1 MLRARQCD
9 AAVMARS
16 SSLEA
21 LPSCLLL
28 AEAALEA
35 EAEQGA
41 GVGQGEAGGR
51 RPRSSN
57 DIRHADLS
65 KLSGGGLS
73 KSYNHRSVVR
83 DCTCTIHTQY
93 HSQRGGSW
101 SKQLDGPGCCFI
113 KDFRRTMVG
122 FRPRFRSVATPL
134 HIVPRPALAR
144 LVRPG
149 Q

>member
-41 GVGQGEAGGR
+41 GQGEGGRR

-57 DIRHADLS
+57 DIRQADLS

-73 KSYNHRSVVR
+73 KQYNHRSVVR
-83 DCTCTIHTQY
+83 DCTMHHTHTI
-93 HSQRGGSW
+93 
-101 SKQLDGPGCCFI
+101 P
-113 KDFRRTMVG
+113 
-122 FRPRFRSVATPL
+122 
-134 HIVPRPALAR
+134 
-144 LVRPG
+144 
-149 Q
+149 

>member
-41 GVGQGEAGGR
+41 GQGEVEVGGR

-57 DIRHADLS
+57 DIRQADLS

-83 DCTCTIHTQY
+83 DCTMHHTHTI
-93 HSQRGGSW
+93 
-101 SKQLDGPGCCFI
+101 P
-113 KDFRRTMVG
+113 
-122 FRPRFRSVATPL
+122 
-134 HIVPRPALAR
+134 
-144 LVRPG
+144 
-149 Q
+149 

>member
-28 AEAALEA
+28 AEAAQEA
-35 EAEQGA
+35 EAEPGA
-41 GVGQGEAGGR
+41 GQREVWGRR

-57 DIRHADLS
+57 DIRQADLS

-83 DCTCTIHTQY
+83 DCTMHHTHTI
-93 HSQRGGSW
+93 
-101 SKQLDGPGCCFI
+101 P
-113 KDFRRTMVG
+113 
-122 FRPRFRSVATPL
+122 
-134 HIVPRPALAR
+134 
-144 LVRPG
+144 
-149 Q
+149 

>member
-41 GVGQGEAGGR
+41 EQGEVEGGR

-57 DIRHADLS
+57 DIRQADLS

-83 DCTCTIHTQY
+83 DCTMHHTHTI
-93 HSQRGGSW
+93 
-101 SKQLDGPGCCFI
+101 P
-113 KDFRRTMVG
+113 
-122 FRPRFRSVATPL
+122 
-134 HIVPRPALAR
+134 
-144 LVRPG
+144 
-149 Q
+149 

>member
-41 GVGQGEAGGR
+41 GQGEVGR
-51 RPRSSN
+51 RRARSSN
-57 DIRHADLS
+57 DIRQADLS

-83 DCTCTIHTQY
+83 DCTMHHTHTI
-93 HSQRGGSW
+93 
-101 SKQLDGPGCCFI
+101 P
-113 KDFRRTMVG
+113 
-122 FRPRFRSVATPL
+122 
-134 HIVPRPALAR
+134 
-144 LVRPG
+144 
-149 Q
+149 

>member
-35 EAEQGA
+35 EAEQGE
-41 GVGQGEAGGR
+41 VEGGRR

-57 DIRHADLS
+57 DIRQADLS

-83 DCTCTIHTQY
+83 DCTMHHTHTI
-93 HSQRGGSW
+93 
-101 SKQLDGPGCCFI
+101 P
-113 KDFRRTMVG
+113 
-122 FRPRFRSVATPL
+122 
-134 HIVPRPALAR
+134 
-144 LVRPG
+144 
-149 Q
+149 

>member
-28 AEAALEA
+28 AEAASS

-41 GVGQGEAGGR
+41 GQEEVEGGRR

-57 DIRHADLS
+57 DIRQADLS

-83 DCTCTIHTQY
+83 DCTMHHTHTI
-93 HSQRGGSW
+93 
-101 SKQLDGPGCCFI
+101 P
-113 KDFRRTMVG
+113 
-122 FRPRFRSVATPL
+122 
-134 HIVPRPALAR
+134 
-144 LVRPG
+144 
-149 Q
+149 

>member
-41 GVGQGEAGGR
+41 EGGQGEVGRR

-57 DIRHADLS
+57 DIRQADLS

-73 KSYNHRSVVR
+73 KQYNHRSVVR
-83 DCTCTIHTQY
+83 DCTMHHTHTI
-93 HSQRGGSW
+93 
-101 SKQLDGPGCCFI
+101 P
-113 KDFRRTMVG
+113 
-122 FRPRFRSVATPL
+122 
-134 HIVPRPALAR
+134 
-144 LVRPG
+144 
-149 Q
+149 

>member
-41 GVGQGEAGGR
+41 GAGQGEAGGRR

-93 HSQRGGSW
+93 HSQRG
-101 SKQLDGPGCCFI
+101 
-113 KDFRRTMVG
+113 
-122 FRPRFRSVATPL
+122 VAAGL
-134 HIVPRPALAR
+134 NN
-144 LVRPG
+144 
-149 Q
+149 

>member
-28 AEAALEA
+28 AEAASSEA
-35 EAEQGA
+35 ELGA
-41 GVGQGEAGGR
+41 GQGEVGGRR

-57 DIRHADLS
+57 DIRQADLS

-73 KSYNHRSVVR
+73 KQYNHRSVVR
-83 DCTCTIHTQY
+83 DCTMHHTHTI
-93 HSQRGGSW
+93 
-101 SKQLDGPGCCFI
+101 P
-113 KDFRRTMVG
+113 
-122 FRPRFRSVATPL
+122 
-134 HIVPRPALAR
+134 
-144 LVRPG
+144 
-149 Q
+149 

>member
-41 GVGQGEAGGR
+41 GQGEVEGG

-57 DIRHADLS
+57 DIRQADLS

-73 KSYNHRSVVR
+73 KQYNHRSVVR
-83 DCTCTIHTQY
+83 DCTMHHTHTI
-93 HSQRGGSW
+93 
-101 SKQLDGPGCCFI
+101 P
-113 KDFRRTMVG
+113 
-122 FRPRFRSVATPL
+122 
-134 HIVPRPALAR
+134 
-144 LVRPG
+144 
-149 Q
+149 

>member
-41 GVGQGEAGGR
+41 GQGEVEGGRR

-57 DIRHADLS
+57 DIRQADLS

-83 DCTCTIHTQY
+83 DCTMHHTHTI
-93 HSQRGGSW
+93 
-101 SKQLDGPGCCFI
+101 P
-113 KDFRRTMVG
+113 
-122 FRPRFRSVATPL
+122 
-134 HIVPRPALAR
+134 
-144 LVRPG
+144 
-149 Q
+149 

>member
-41 GVGQGEAGGR
+41 WAGQGEVEVGRRR

-57 DIRHADLS
+57 DIRQADLS

-73 KSYNHRSVVR
+73 KQYNHRSVVR
-83 DCTCTIHTQY
+83 DCTMHHTHTI
-93 HSQRGGSW
+93 
-101 SKQLDGPGCCFI
+101 P
-113 KDFRRTMVG
+113 
-122 FRPRFRSVATPL
+122 
-134 HIVPRPALAR
+134 
-144 LVRPG
+144 
-149 Q
+149 

>member
-35 EAEQGA
+35 EAEQG
-41 GVGQGEAGGR
+41 VGQGEVEGGR

-57 DIRHADLS
+57 DIRQADLS

-83 DCTCTIHTQY
+83 DCTMHHTHTI
-93 HSQRGGSW
+93 
-101 SKQLDGPGCCFI
+101 P
-113 KDFRRTMVG
+113 
-122 FRPRFRSVATPL
+122 
-134 HIVPRPALAR
+134 
-144 LVRPG
+144 
-149 Q
+149 

>member
-35 EAEQGA
+35 EQDMGA
-41 GVGQGEAGGR
+41 GQVEGGRR

-57 DIRHADLS
+57 DIRQADLS

-83 DCTCTIHTQY
+83 DCTMHHTHTI
-93 HSQRGGSW
+93 
-101 SKQLDGPGCCFI
+101 P
-113 KDFRRTMVG
+113 
-122 FRPRFRSVATPL
+122 
-134 HIVPRPALAR
+134 
-144 LVRPG
+144 
-149 Q
+149 

>member
-41 GVGQGEAGGR
+41 EAGQGEVEGGRR

-57 DIRHADLS
+57 DIRQADLS

-83 DCTCTIHTQY
+83 DCTMHHTHTI
-93 HSQRGGSW
+93 
-101 SKQLDGPGCCFI
+101 P
-113 KDFRRTMVG
+113 
-122 FRPRFRSVATPL
+122 
-134 HIVPRPALAR
+134 
-144 LVRPG
+144 
-149 Q
+149 

>member
-41 GVGQGEAGGR
+41 GQGERGRR

-57 DIRHADLS
+57 DIRQADLS

-83 DCTCTIHTQY
+83 DCTMHHTHTI
-93 HSQRGGSW
+93 
-101 SKQLDGPGCCFI
+101 P
-113 KDFRRTMVG
+113 
-122 FRPRFRSVATPL
+122 
-134 HIVPRPALAR
+134 
-144 LVRPG
+144 
-149 Q
+149 

>member
-41 GVGQGEAGGR
+41 WQGEGGRR

-57 DIRHADLS
+57 DIRQADLS

-83 DCTCTIHTQY
+83 DCTMHHTHTI
-93 HSQRGGSW
+93 
-101 SKQLDGPGCCFI
+101 P
-113 KDFRRTMVG
+113 
-122 FRPRFRSVATPL
+122 
-134 HIVPRPALAR
+134 
-144 LVRPG
+144 
-149 Q
+149 

>member
-35 EAEQGA
+35 EAEQDMGA
-41 GVGQGEAGGR
+41 MQGEGGRR

-57 DIRHADLS
+57 DIRQADLS

-73 KSYNHRSVVR
+73 KQYNHRSVVR
-83 DCTCTIHTQY
+83 DCTMHHTHTI
-93 HSQRGGSW
+93 
-101 SKQLDGPGCCFI
+101 P
-113 KDFRRTMVG
+113 
-122 FRPRFRSVATPL
+122 
-134 HIVPRPALAR
+134 
-144 LVRPG
+144 
-149 Q
+149 

>member
-41 GVGQGEAGGR
+41 GQGEVGGR

-57 DIRHADLS
+57 DIRQADLS

-83 DCTCTIHTQY
+83 DCTMHHTHTI
-93 HSQRGGSW
+93 
-101 SKQLDGPGCCFI
+101 P
-113 KDFRRTMVG
+113 
-122 FRPRFRSVATPL
+122 
-134 HIVPRPALAR
+134 
-144 LVRPG
+144 
-149 Q
+149 

>member
-35 EAEQGA
+35 EAEQDKGA
-41 GVGQGEAGGR
+41 GEREVGGR

-57 DIRHADLS
+57 DIRQADLS

-83 DCTCTIHTQY
+83 DCTMHHTHTI
-93 HSQRGGSW
+93 
-101 SKQLDGPGCCFI
+101 P
-113 KDFRRTMVG
+113 
-122 FRPRFRSVATPL
+122 
-134 HIVPRPALAR
+134 
-144 LVRPG
+144 
-149 Q
+149 

>member
-1 MLRARQCD
+1 MRARQCD

-41 GVGQGEAGGR
+41 EQGEGGRR

-57 DIRHADLS
+57 DIRQADLS

-83 DCTCTIHTQY
+83 DCTMHHTDTI
-93 HSQRGGSW
+93 
-101 SKQLDGPGCCFI
+101 P
-113 KDFRRTMVG
+113 
-122 FRPRFRSVATPL
+122 
-134 HIVPRPALAR
+134 
-144 LVRPG
+144 
-149 Q
+149 

>member
-1 MLRARQCD
+1 
-9 AAVMARS
+9 MARS

-41 GVGQGEAGGR
+41 GAEQGEVEGRR

-57 DIRHADLS
+57 DIRQADLS

-73 KSYNHRSVVR
+73 KQYNHRSVVR
-83 DCTCTIHTQY
+83 DCTMHHTHTI
-93 HSQRGGSW
+93 
-101 SKQLDGPGCCFI
+101 P
-113 KDFRRTMVG
+113 
-122 FRPRFRSVATPL
+122 
-134 HIVPRPALAR
+134 
-144 LVRPG
+144 
-149 Q
+149 